1 LRKSITFDFAGE
13 PKGIAWLSFQPDGSI
28 SCGLRDRTYVSPR
41 FRDRIGLWNAYNRV
55 GIEYLVAN
63 TPNALESVDGAHI
76 TFHPPL
82 RFHFKGRHDRSQHDE
97 DIFQGIAE
105 VGIMLAQQAEVPWLR
120 MVSKSLSQLPQAG
133 ASRPDRIDSE
143 ELVFTVPAPMI
154 AASAL
159 IEIDFIRESDIHQ
172 DQPGPPWE
180 FRWHEVGLRVRPRII
195 APQIATLSWF
205 HFY

>member
-1 LRKSITFDFAGE
+1 
-13 PKGIAWLSFQPDGSI
+13 
-28 SCGLRDRTYVSPR
+28 
-41 FRDRIGLWNAYNRV
+41 
-55 GIEYLVAN
+55 
-63 TPNALESVDGAHI
+63 
-76 TFHPPL
+76 
-82 RFHFKGRHDRSQHDE
+82 
-97 DIFQGIAE
+97 
-105 VGIMLAQQAEVPWLR
+105 MLAQQAEVPWLR

-154 AASAL
+154 AASDL